1 MQESSLDNILFYKRR
16 KLHQLVE
23 EKGNFLDQEVQQLS
37 REIDQLILILMTREA
52 KLPARG

>member
-16 KLHQLVE
+16 KLYQLVE

-37 REIDQLILILMTREA
+37 KEIDQLILI
-52 KLPARG
+52 